1 MRSSIEITRT
11 GNTNSVTIVE
21 GEPFTLQCTA
31 TESGNK
37 DIIGKFRWDRDDI
50 TVSSSRA
57 VSLEEKNVI
66 INETTAEG
74 KRKSTYYSICLKANN
89 NTNSYIGIYIYIYIY
104 IVNS

>member
-21 GEPFTLQCTA
+21 GEPFILQCTA
-31 TESGNK
+31 TESENK
-37 DIIGKFRWDRDDI
+37 DIIGKFRWERDDI
-50 TVSSSRA
+50 TVSPARA

-89 NTNSYIGIYIYIYIY
+89 NTNSYIGIYIYNIYF
-104 IVNS
+104 VNS